1 MSLDHKKVLEDLK
14 PGKEFFIGIDS
25 DGCVFDTMEIKQK
38 EAFCPAFI
46 KHYKLQK
53 ISKYAREVWEFVNLY
68 STTRGTNRFKALL
81 RAIELLERRQEVKAR
96 GMKFLNM
103 NSIAEWVK
111 NESKLGNPALEKYAQ
126 EKNDDMINLTLD
138 WSKEVNRVI
147 AKLVFDIPPFP
158 FVKESLEKMK
168 LKADLIVVS
177 QTPGEALVREWE
189 EHNIQNYVKVI
200 AGQEYGTKAEH
211 LKYAAKGKYPDD
223 KILMIGDAPGD
234 FQAAKS
240 NNVLFYPIN
249 PGHEEASWQRFY
261 EEALEKF
268 FNGNFTGEY
277 EQKLISE
284 FESYLPE
291 NPHWEK

>member
-1 MSLDHKKVLEDLK
+1 MSLDHKRVLEDLK
-14 PGKEFFIGIDS
+14 PEKEFFIGIDS

-81 RAIELLERRQEVKAR
+81 RAIELLERRSEVKAR
-96 GMKFLNM
+96 GMEFLNM

-147 AKLVFDIPPFP
+147 AELVFDIPPFP

-268 FNGNFTGEY
+268 FNGNFAGKY

-291 NPHWEK
+291 NPYWEK

>member
-111 NESKLGNPALEKYAQ
+111 NESKLGNPALEKYAK
-126 EKNDDMINLTLD
+126 EKNDEMINLTLD

-147 AKLVFDIPPFP
+147 AELVFDIPPFP

-268 FNGNFTGEY
+268 FNGNFAGEY

>member
-14 PGKEFFIGIDS
+14 PEKEFFIGIDS

-81 RAIELLERRQEVKAR
+81 RAIELLERRSEVKAR
-96 GMKFLNM
+96 GMEFLNM

-126 EKNDDMINLTLD
+126 EKNDEMINLTFA
-138 WSKEVNRVI
+138 WSKEVNKAI
-147 AKLVFDIPPFP
+147 SELVFDIPPFP
-158 FVKESLEKMK
+158 YVKESLEKMK
-168 LKADLIVVS
+168 SKADLIVVS
-177 QTPGEALVREWE
+177 QTPGEALIREWE

-211 LKYAAKGKYPDD
+211 LKYAAKGKYPED

-261 EEALEKF
+261 EEALEEF
-268 FNGNFTGEY
+268 FNGNFAGEY

>member
-1 MSLDHKKVLEDLK
+1 MSLNHKKVLEDLK
-14 PGKEFFIGIDS
+14 SEKEFFIGIDS

-81 RAIELLERRQEVKAR
+81 RAIELLRSRPEVKAR
-96 GMKFLNM
+96 GMKFLDM
-103 NSIAEWVK
+103 SSVVEWVK
-111 NESKLGNPALEKYAQ
+111 SESKLGNPTLEKYAQ
-126 EKNDDMINLTLD
+126 EKNDDIINLTLA
-138 WSKEVNRVI
+138 WSKEINKVI
-147 AKLVFDIPPFP
+147 AELVFDIPPFP

-168 LKADLIVVS
+168 TKADLIVVS

-189 EHNIQNYVKVI
+189 EHHIQNYVKVI
-200 AGQEYGTKAEH
+200 CGQEYGTKAEH
-211 LKYAAKGKYPDD
+211 LKYAAKGKYRDD

-234 FQAAKS
+234 FQAARS

-261 EEALEKF
+261 EEALDKF
-268 FNGNFTGEY
+268 ISGNFAGDY

-291 NPHWEK
+291 NPYWEK

>member
-14 PGKEFFIGIDS
+14 PEKEFFIGIDS

-81 RAIELLERRQEVKAR
+81 RAIELLERRSEVKAR
-96 GMKFLNM
+96 GMEFLNM
-103 NSIAEWVK
+103 NSIAEWVR

-126 EKNDDMINLTLD
+126 EKNDEMINLTLD

-158 FVKESLEKMK
+158 FVKESLDKMK
-168 LKADLIVVS
+168 SNADLIVVS

-268 FNGNFTGEY
+268 FNGNFAGEY

>member
-1 MSLDHKKVLEDLK
+1 MSLDHKNVLENLK
-14 PGKEFFIGIDS
+14 PEKDFFIGIDS

-81 RAIELLERRQEVKAR
+81 RAIQLLEKRSEVKAR
-96 GMKFLNM
+96 GMEFLNM
-103 NSIAEWVK
+103 KSIAEWVS
-111 NESKLGNPALEKYAQ
+111 NESKLGNPALEKYAL
-126 EKNDDMINLTLD
+126 EKNDDMINLTLA
-138 WSKEVNRVI
+138 WSKEVNKVI
-147 AKLVFDIPPFP
+147 SELVFDIPPFP

-177 QTPGEALVREWE
+177 QTPGEALIREWE

-234 FQAAKS
+234 FQAAKI

-249 PGHEEASWQRFY
+249 PGHEEESWQRFY
-261 EEALEKF
+261 EEALDNF
-268 FNGNFTGEY
+268 FNGNFAGNY
-277 EQKLISE
+277 EQNLIKE
-284 FESYLPE
+284 FENYLPE